1 MERRRLGSLEVSAIG
16 LGCMGMAGV
25 SGMAAMYGP
34 VDRAEAIAT
43 LHRALELGIDFLDT
57 AVVYGPFGNE
67 ELLGEALADRR
78 DRATIATKFGFRIVD
93 GKASGVDSRPAHI
106 RAVCE
111 ASLKRLR
118 TDRIDL
124 FYQHRVDPSVPIED
138 VVGTPADLKREGKI
152 RAIGLSEAG
161 PETIRRAH
169 ATHPVDA
176 LQSEWSLWERTVEP
190 DILPVCRALGIG
202 FVPYS
207 PLGRGFLTGQA
218 QRAEALPAGDYR
230 KGDPRY
236 QGANFDANM
245 ALVDAVGAVAARH
258 PAPGGTPGDGRTATL
273 AQVAIA
279 WLLAQGPDV
288 VPIPGCKRRATL
300 EDTAGAAALTLS
312 AQDLDELAAAAPV
325 GATAGERYGNPAML
339 KMVRL

>member
-1 MERRRLGSLEVSAIG
+1 MERRRLGSLEVSALG

-25 SGMAAMYGP
+25 SGLAAMYGP

-43 LHRALELGIDFLDT
+43 LHRALEIGMDFLDT
-57 AVVYGPFGNE
+57 AEIYGPFGNE

-78 DRATIATKFGFRIVD
+78 DKATIATKFGFRIRD
-93 GKASGVDSRPAHI
+93 GRAQGVDSSPANI

-111 ASLKRLR
+111 ASLRRLN

-124 FYQHRVDPSVPIED
+124 FYQHRVDPAVPIEE
-138 VVGTPADLKREGKI
+138 VVGTLADLKREGKI
-152 RAIGLSEAG
+152 LGLGLSEAG
-161 PETIRRAH
+161 ADTIRRAH
-169 ATHPVDA
+169 ATHPIDA
-176 LQSEWSLWERTVEP
+176 LQSEWSLWERTIET
-190 DILPVCRALGIG
+190 DILPVVRELGIG

-207 PLGRGFLTGQA
+207 PLGRGFLAGTA
-218 QRAEALPAGDYR
+218 KRAEELPEGDYR
-230 KGDPRY
+230 KTDPRY
-236 QGANFDANM
+236 QGANYDANM
-245 ALVDAVGAVAARH
+245 GVVAAVKHIADRH
-258 PAPGGTPGDGRTATL
+258 AAST

-300 EDTAGAAALTLS
+300 EDTAGAAALKLT
-312 AQDLDELAAAAPV
+312 ADDLAALDAAAPV